1 MQVPLPCRCFSL
13 ICYKK
18 CVLLFTFCFSSHLIN
33 SASHF
38 FQALGTWSSR
48 KRLQLCKH
56 KIPFLS
62 PGSSLEETKTLSRI
76 PPHPFFLLVFFLLQA
91 KQINKPD
98 AGLKSLEG
106 SSLSPGHGL
115 LILAAVLIAVNGFPF
130 SYSLQTLLQAAFCGL
145 CSGFP
150 SHEKD
155 NSKINGK
162 TCPPHC
168 ISGVSQPIAQHTGI
182 PKL

>member
-1 MQVPLPCRCFSL
+1 MFCSLPFAFLLTSLTLPL
-13 ICYKK
+13 
-18 CVLLFTFCFSSHLIN
+18 TSSKPLAPGAHGKGYNFVNIK
-33 SASHF
+33 SHF
-38 FQALGTWSSR
+38 CLQGAAWRRR
-48 KRLQLCKH
+48 KRSQ
-56 KIPFLS
+56 
-62 PGSSLEETKTLSRI
+62 GY
-76 PPHPFFLLVFFLLQA
+76 PHTPFFLLVFFLLQA